1 MIMKFSTLISGC
13 KDKIFAGSVNKKKLP
28 FGSLVYYLRAF

>member
-13 KDKIFAGSVNKKKLP
+13 KDKIFAGSVNKKNFL
-28 FGSLVYYLRAF
+28 SEVLYII